1 MPSRKEYVEHL
12 ELLSESPS
20 SASDKSKLHAIWRL
34 MNHDSHVFALEFEPL
49 REDCYNFSIVI
60 GNSIQK
66 LRNIVIV
73 QEKLADSRGHF

>member
-1 MPSRKEYVEHL
+1 
-12 ELLSESPS
+12 
-20 SASDKSKLHAIWRL
+20 

-73 QEKLADSRGHF
+73 QESRRFKRTLLAVCACSRKKMNFQVCWKDTSLFQTFQMRILNN